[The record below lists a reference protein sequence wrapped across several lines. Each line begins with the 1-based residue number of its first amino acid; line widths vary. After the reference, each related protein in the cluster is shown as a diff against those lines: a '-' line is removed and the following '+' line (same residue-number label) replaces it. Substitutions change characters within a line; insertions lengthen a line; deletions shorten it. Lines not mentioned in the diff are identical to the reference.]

1 MTESPRLR
9 AMIDKATL
17 SREIA
22 PFGRS
27 DARKGAWQMV
37 NTLVPYLSLLAFM
50 VYTRLQGWPYLVTL
64 ALALPTAAL
73 MMRVFIFFHDCCH
86 DSFFASRRANRIVG
100 TITGILT
107 FTPFD
112 DWKYSHI
119 KHHTTAGDL
128 DNRGTGDVWTM
139 TVEEYLASSRRK
151 RLGYRLVRNPFFLL
165 LIVPFYLSLIAYR
178 IPRPSAGR
186 AAVLSVLLNDLALVA
201 IGVVASLTFGL
212 QNYLLVQLP
221 VIVIA
226 WTVGVWL
233 FYVQHQFD
241 GAHWSRHEEWEP
253 IEAALM
259 GSSYYKLPRVLQW
272 FTGNIGLHHIHHLR
286 PRIPNYHLQ
295 ACQDSVPTLQHIEP
309 LTLRR
314 SLRSMAM
321 NLWDERQQKLVSFRA
336 VKGLPRRREWRTTSP
351 MR

>member
-1 MTESPRLR
+1 MTVEGMGSALRESEIEVWKDLVARYQHPDRLR
-9 AMIDKATL
+9 AT
-17 SREIA
+17 
-22 PFGRS
+22 
-27 DARKGAWQMV
+27 WQIV
-37 NTLVPYLSLLAFM
+37 NTFGAYVLCWALIWFALSVSWWLVPPLAVLAGGLL
-50 VYTRLQGWPYLVTL
+50 V
-64 ALALPTAAL
+64 
-73 MMRVFIFFHDCCH
+73 RVFIIFHDCCH

-165 LIVPFYLSLIAYR
+165 LVVPFYLSLIAYR

-201 IGVVASLTFGL
+201 IGVTASLTFGL

-226 WTVGVWL
+226 WTAGVWL

-295 ACQDSVPTLQHIEP
+295 ACQDSVPALQHIKP
-309 LTLRR
+309 LTVRR

-321 NLWDERQQKLVSFRA
+321 NLWDEKQQKLVSFRA

>member
-9 AMIDKATL
+9 ALIDRARL

-27 DARKGAWQMV
+27 STRKGTWQLV
-37 NTLVPYLSLLAFM
+37 NTIVPYLGLLALM
-50 VYTRLQGWPYLVTL
+50 VYGRVHGWPWPVTL

-73 MMRVFIFFHDCCH
+73 MIRVFIFFHDCCH
-86 DSFFASRRANRIVG
+86 DSFFASHRANRITG
-100 TITGILT
+100 FITGVLT

-112 DWKYSHI
+112 DWKYSHQR
-119 KHHTTAGDL
+119 HHTTAGDL
-128 DNRGTGDVWTM
+128 DQRGTGDVWTM
-139 TVEEYLASSRRK
+139 TVEEYLAASRRK

-165 LIVPFYLSLIAYR
+165 LVVPFYLSLIAYR

-186 AAVLSVLLNDLALVA
+186 AAVLSVLFTDLALVA
-201 IGVVASLTFGL
+201 IAVAASLTFGL
-212 QNYLLVQLP
+212 KTYLLVQLP
-221 VIVIA
+221 VIVIS
-226 WTVGVWL
+226 WTSGVWL
-233 FYVQHQFD
+233 FYVQHQFE
-241 GAHWSRHEEWEP
+241 GTHWSRHEDWDP
-253 IEAALM
+253 LDAALL

-295 ACQDSVPTLQHIEP
+295 ACQDAVPALQHLQP

-321 NLWDERQQKLVSFRA
+321 NLWDEQQQKLVSFRA
-336 VKGLPRRREWRTTSP
+336 IRGRPRRRAWRSASP
-351 MR
+351 AR

>member
-1 MTESPRLR
+1 MTESPPLR
-9 AMIDKATL
+9 AMIDKTRL

-27 DARKGAWQMV
+27 DARKGIWQLV

-64 ALALPTAAL
+64 ILALPTAAL

-139 TVEEYLASSRRK
+139 TVDEYLASSRRK

-295 ACQDSVPTLQHIEP
+295 ACQDSVPTLQYIQP

-336 VKGLPRRREWRTTSP
+336 IKGLPRRREWRTTSP

>member
-1 MTESPRLR
+1 MSEPTRLR
-9 AMIDKATL
+9 AMIDRARL
-17 SREIA
+17 AREIA
-22 PFGRS
+22 PFGRP

-37 NTLVPYLSLLAFM
+37 NTLVPYLSLLALM

-64 ALALPTAAL
+64 LLALPTAAL

-86 DSFFASRRANRIVG
+86 DSFFGSRRANRIVG
-100 TITGILT
+100 FITGVLT
-107 FTPFD
+107 FTPFE
-112 DWKYSHI
+112 DWRYSHLA
-119 KHHTTAGDL
+119 HHTSAGDL
-128 DNRGTGDVWTM
+128 DKRGIGDVWTM
-139 TVEEYLASSRRK
+139 TVEEYLAASRRK

-165 LIVPFYLSLIAYR
+165 LVVPFYLSLISYR
-178 IPRPSAGR
+178 IPKPSAGR
-186 AAVLSVLLNDLALVA
+186 AAVLSVLFTDLALVA
-201 IGVVASLTFGL
+201 MAVAASLTIGL

-233 FYVQHQFD
+233 FYVQHQFED
-241 GAHWSRHEEWEP
+241 THWSRHEEWEP
-253 IEAALM
+253 MEAALC

-295 ACQDSVPTLQHIEP
+295 ACQDAVPALQHIQP

-321 NLWDERQQKLVSFRA
+321 NLWDEQQQKLVSFRA
-336 VKGLPRRREWRTTSP
+336 IRGRPRRRSWRTTSAA
-351 MR
+351 R